1 MDNVINGGVADGD
14 ECRTMK
20 LEGHVGFDSLPD
32 QLVNKSLQN
41 GFCFNIMC
49 IVETGIGKSTLCDS
63 LFNTEFD
70 CLPESHK
77 EPEVKLK
84 AHSYELQESNVNLL
98 LTLVDTV
105 GYGDQINK
113 EDSFN
118 SIVNYIDNQ
127 FESYLQEELK
137 IQRNPNTYHD
147 TRIHVCLYFIT
158 PNGHGLKSI
167 DLVCMKKLDQKVNII
182 PVIAKADTV
191 NKAELTKFK
200 AKIMNELKSNG
211 VSIYQFP
218 LEDETVAEANRDN
231 NSHLPFAVVGSNDF
245 IKVGNKNVRA
255 RQYPWGVVQV
265 ENENHCDFTRLREML
280 IRTNMEDLIDATH
293 GKHYELYRKDR
304 LKQMGFEENDK
315 EGKPSS
321 FAETYAMRRE
331 SHLQSLQEREE
342 EMRQKF
348 VMRVKEK
355 EAELK
360 EAERELH
367 AKFDK
372 LKATVADEKR
382 SVEDQRRALDEE
394 IADFQRRKAQYES
407 DKMSSGHHTLT
418 LGKLG
423 KKKLLISKDARLSMN
438 LTK

>member
-1 MDNVINGGVADGD
+1 MAVGKTAATTSNGTGGI
-14 ECRTMK
+14 RNLT
-20 LEGHVGFDSLPD
+20 LGGHVGFDSLPD
-32 QLVNKSLQN
+32 QLVNQAVTG
-41 GFCFNIMC
+41 GFTFNIMC
-49 IVETGIGKSTLCDS
+49 IGETGLGKSTLMDS
-63 LFNTEFD
+63 LFNTSF
-70 CLPESHK
+70 ESNQANHR
-77 EPEVKLK
+77 EPSVKLNSHTYQLEESGVKLK
-84 AHSYELQESNVNLL
+84 
-98 LTLVDTV
+98 LTLCDTV
-105 GYGDQINK
+105 GYGDQVNK
-113 EDSFN
+113 DDSFKP
-118 SIVNYIDNQ
+118 IVDYIDSQ
-127 FESYLQEELK
+127 YELYLQEELK
-137 IQRNPNTYHD
+137 IKRNLNSYHD
-147 TRIHVCLYFIT
+147 SRVHACLYFIT

-167 DLVCMKKLDQKVNII
+167 DLVCMKKLDSKVNII
-182 PVIAKADTV
+182 PIIAKADTI
-191 NKAELTKFK
+191 NKAELAKFK
-200 AKIMNELKSNG
+200 TKIMSELINNG
-211 VSIYQFP
+211 VQIYQFP
-218 LEDETVAEANRDN
+218 TGEETVAETNKQMN
-231 NSHLPFAVVGSNDF
+231 GILPFAVVGSNDF
-245 IKVGNKNVRA
+245 VKVGNKMVRA

-280 IRTNMEDLIDATH
+280 IRTNMGDLIDATH

-321 FAETYAMRRE
+321 FAETYTMRRE

-423 KKKLLISKDARLSMN
+423 KKK
-438 LTK
+438 